1 MTQLQ
6 QCDVLLQVVFP
17 RFGEDYGENGQ
28 GPIFPLEMAH
38 AVVVQLARLLVT
50 HVPKLVLG

>member
-1 MTQLQ
+1 MQ

-28 GPIFPLEMAH
+28 GPVFPLEMAH
-38 AVVVQLARLLVT
+38 AVVVQLPRLLVT